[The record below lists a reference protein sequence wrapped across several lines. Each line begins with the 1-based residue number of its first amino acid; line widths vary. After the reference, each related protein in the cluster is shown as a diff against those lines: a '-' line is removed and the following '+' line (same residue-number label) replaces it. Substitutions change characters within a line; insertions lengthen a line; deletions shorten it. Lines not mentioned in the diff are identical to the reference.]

1 MIIQNQRD
9 NDMKYGLIS
18 LALSLS
24 ILLPSQLLADDTAQK
39 ICYITDKEMSNL
51 ARKGATK
58 ETELCAVGD
67 LLVFDSRGYDNRNV
81 AVAMARVCD
90 VSSITMAGEKTS
102 MVGICVYT
110 GKTLTI
116 ANEYRGSKK

>member
-1 MIIQNQRD
+1 
-9 NDMKYGLIS
+9 MKNLLLI
-18 LALSLS
+18 A
-24 ILLPSQLLADDTAQK
+24 LLAFTAQAFSSEGKDTAQK

-81 AVAMARVCD
+81 AVAMARVCE
-90 VSSITMAGEKTS
+90 VSSIIMAGEKTS

-110 GKTLTI
+110 GNTLTL

>member
-1 MIIQNQRD
+1 
-9 NDMKYGLIS
+9 MKYVLIT

-24 ILLPSQLLADDTAQK
+24 VLLSSELHAQRPQK
-39 ICYITDKEMSNL
+39 ICYITDKEMSKL
-51 ARKGATK
+51 AHEGSTK
-58 ETELCAVGD
+58 EITSCYAED

-81 AVAMARVCD
+81 SIAMARVCD
-90 VSSITMAGEKTS
+90 ASSITLSGERKS

-110 GKTLTI
+110 GKTLTL